1 LLNVERQNVHC
12 SRIKFYHDASLGVSV
27 ELKAYLQ
34 YQENTLYV
42 VEEFLELKK
51 VQSGIQVLVKW
62 MGFESAENSWE
73 PIETLVEDAPDLLR
87 DFLTTTSS
95 VLAPDV
101 LSLL

>member
-1 LLNVERQNVHC
+1 
-12 SRIKFYHDASLGVSV
+12 VSV